1 MAVFG
6 VSAVSLSRN
15 AHLKIGLDQLHL
27 VSATGYVWC
36 VCSKSVQECSSEDR
50 LRSAAFGVCNWL
62 CLVCLQ

>member
-1 MAVFG
+1 MFG

-15 AHLKIGLDQLHL
+15 VRLKIGLDQLHL

-50 LRSAAFGVCNWL
+50 LRSAAFGVC
-62 CLVCLQ
+62 